1 MEMNKRIKYLFIII
15 PLIVVGASISNKKF
29 SDPNKDRLLIEIV
42 KYVVEKGHYNKIEI
56 NDDIS
61 EKIYH
66 SFIDQLDSQ
75 KRFFLK
81 SDIKIFQNYKFKLD
95 DQIKNYD
102 LTFFNLVFE
111 TSKLRFKEI
120 KEYYEEI
127 ISNPFDFKSKEIL
140 DLDFDKKEYSKNK
153 NEVKQRWRKQLK
165 FSTLDIALLKLGD
178 SLENINDRVYNES
191 LAIVKKNTE
200 DFFEFYNDMERDDW
214 FASYINSFL
223 NQLDPHT
230 FYFKP
235 DDKERFDIN
244 ISGKFNG
251 IGARLTKTE
260 GAIKIVEIIIGGPIW
275 KDKLLD
281 IGDIILKVSQE
292 NSEPIDIVGMPL
304 DNAIKLIMGPAKSYV
319 TLTVK
324 KIDGSIKD
332 VRIMRDLV
340 ELEEVYAKSTL
351 INKENIN
358 YGYISLPKFYVDF
371 TDYKN
376 RNSADDVKN
385 HIIKLKNNG
394 MQGLILD
401 LRNNGGGS
409 LQTVVDMTGL
419 FIEKGPVVQVKSI
432 GNRKQVLY
440 DRNPEIIWDGPL
452 VVLINEMSAS
462 ASEILAAALQDY
474 RRAVIIGSEKSFGK
488 GTVQNII
495 DLNKFISN
503 SDFDMG
509 AIKITTDKFYR
520 INGESVQLEGVK
532 SDVIIPDSYMHIFN
546 GERDEKNPLKWDKID
561 AAFYTKWTGFKNFN
575 FITTN
580 AQNRINSNNYHQL
593 ISERADWIKEQRD
606 NKVIPLNFLSYKDYI
621 ENNSE
626 KNKLF
631 ESISDYSNNLNFK
644 LLSSEKDFIMSNK
657 DLLSNRNRWHKNLK
671 RDIFI
676 SEGINVLEQIFSYKT
691 NSEMILVNTE

>member
-1 MEMNKRIKYLFIII
+1 MNIKHRYLFLII
-15 PLIVVGASISNKKF
+15 PLIFIGFTFSDKKF

-56 NDDIS
+56 NDDVS
-61 EKIYH
+61 EKIF
-66 SFIDQLDSQ
+66 SSLINQFDSQ

-81 SDIKIFQNYKFKLD
+81 SDIKNFEKYKYKLD

-102 LTFFNLVFE
+102 LTFFNLVYE
-111 TSKLRFKEI
+111 TSKLRFEEI
-120 KEYYEEI
+120 KKYYNEI
-127 ISNPFDFKSKEIL
+127 IANPFDFNSKEIL
-140 DLDFDKKEYSKNK
+140 DLDFENKDYSKNK

-178 SLENINDRVYNES
+178 SLDFIDDRVYNES

-200 DFFEFYNDMERDDW
+200 DFFEFYEDMDRDDW
-214 FASYINSFL
+214 FSSYINSFL

-230 FYFKP
+230 FYFQP
-235 DDKERFDIN
+235 DDKERFDVN

-260 GAIKIVEIIIGGPIW
+260 GTIKIVEIIIGGPIW

-281 IGDIILKVSQE
+281 VGDIILKVSQE
-292 NSEPIDIVGMPL
+292 GEEPVDVVGVKL
-304 DNAIKLIMGPAKSYV
+304 DDAIKLIKGPAKSYV

-324 KIDGSIKD
+324 KIDGSIRD
-332 VRIMRDLV
+332 VKIMRDLV

-351 INKENIN
+351 ISKENVN

-371 TDYKN
+371 SDYKN
-376 RNSADDVKN
+376 RNSAEDVKN

-432 GNRKQVLY
+432 GNRKKVLY
-440 DRNPEIIWDGPL
+440 DRNPEIVWDGPL

-474 RRAVIIGSEKSFGK
+474 KRAVIIGSEKSFGK

-503 SDFDMG
+503 SNFDMG
-509 AIKITTDKFYR
+509 ALKITTDKFYR

-532 SDVIIPDSYMHIFN
+532 SDVVIPDSYMYIFN
-546 GERDEKNPLKWDKID
+546 GERDEKNPLQWDKID
-561 AAFYTKWTGFKNFN
+561 AAYYTKWNGFKNMN
-575 FITTN
+575 FITSN
-580 AQNRINSNNYHQL
+580 AQNRINSNNYHKL
-593 ISERADWIKEQRD
+593 ISKRAEWIKEQRD
-606 NKVIPLNFLSYKDYI
+606 NKIIPLNFSSYKDYT
-621 ENNSE
+621 ESNSK

-644 LLSSEKDFIMSNK
+644 LLKTEKEFIMSNK
-657 DLLSNRNRWHKNLK
+657 EFLSNRNRWHKNLK

-676 SEGINVLEQIFSYKT
+676 SEGINILEQIFSNKT
-691 NSEMILVNTE
+691 KSEMILANKE

>member
-1 MEMNKRIKYLFIII
+1 MNKKIKYLFLLI
-15 PLIVVGASISNKKF
+15 PLLIIGFTITNKNF
-29 SDPNKDRLLIEIV
+29 SDPNKDRLLIEII
-42 KYVVEKGHYNKIEI
+42 KYVVEKGHYNKIQI
-56 NDDIS
+56 DDDLS
-61 EKIYH
+61 EKIYL
-66 SFIDQLDSQ
+66 SFIDQLDKQ

-81 SDIKIFQNYKFKLD
+81 SDLKNFEKYKYNLD

-102 LTFFNLVFE
+102 LTFFNLVYE
-111 TSKLRFKEI
+111 TLKLRSNEVQSYYREI
-120 KEYYEEI
+120 LAK
-127 ISNPFDFKSKEIL
+127 PFDFKSKEEL
-140 DLDFDKKEYSKNK
+140 NLDFENKDFSKNK
-153 NEVKQRWRKQLK
+153 IEIKQRWRKQLK
-165 FSTLDIALLKLGD
+165 FSTLDISLLKLGD
-178 SLENINDRVYNES
+178 SISTINDRIYNES

-200 DFFEFYNDMERDDW
+200 DFFEIYNDMDREDW
-214 FASYINSFL
+214 FSYYINSFL
-223 NQLDPHT
+223 KQLDPHT
-230 FYFKP
+230 YYFKP
-235 DDKERFDIN
+235 DDKERFDVN

-260 GAIKIVEIIIGGPIW
+260 GSIKIVEIIIGGPIW
-275 KDKLLD
+275 KDNLLD
-281 IGDIILKVSQE
+281 VGDLILKVAQE
-292 NSEPIDIVGMPL
+292 NSEPVDVVGMKL
-304 DNAIKLIMGPAKSYV
+304 DDAIKLIKGPAKSFV

-332 VRIMRDLV
+332 VSIMRDIV
-340 ELEEVYAKSTL
+340 ELEEIYAKSTL

-371 TDYKN
+371 SDYKN
-376 RNSADDVKN
+376 RNSSEDVKN

-394 MQGLILD
+394 MKGLILD

-432 GNRKQVLY
+432 GNRKKILY

-452 VVLINEMSAS
+452 VILINEMSAS

-474 RRAVIIGSEKSFGK
+474 KRAVIIGSKKSFGK

-532 SDVIIPDSYMHIFN
+532 SDVVIPDSYMHIFN
-546 GERDEKNPLKWDKID
+546 GEKDENNPLKWDKID
-561 AAFYTKWTGFKNFN
+561 AAFYNPWNGFKNFS
-575 FITTN
+575 FIKNN
-580 AQNRINSNNYHQL
+580 AQTRINSNNYL
-593 ISERADWIKEQRD
+593 KLVSKRADWIKEQSN
-606 NKVIPLNFLSYKDYI
+606 NKLIPLNFSVYKDYV
-621 ENNSE
+621 ENNKK

-631 ESISDYSNNLNFK
+631 ESLSEYSNNLNFK
-644 LLSSEKDFIMSNK
+644 LLKSEKDYIMSNK

-671 RDIFI
+671 KDIFI
-676 SEGINVLEQIFSYKT
+676 SEGVNILEQIFLNKAK
-691 NSEMILVNTE
+691 SEMILANKE

>member
-1 MEMNKRIKYLFIII
+1 MNMKHRYLFLII
-15 PLIVVGASISNKKF
+15 PLIFIGFTFSDKKF

-56 NDDIS
+56 NDDVS
-61 EKIYH
+61 EKIF
-66 SFIDQLDSQ
+66 SSLINQFDSQ

-81 SDIKIFQNYKFKLD
+81 SDIKNFEKYKYKLD

-102 LTFFNLVFE
+102 LTFFNLVYE
-111 TSKLRFKEI
+111 TSKLRFEEI
-120 KEYYEEI
+120 KKYYNEI
-127 ISNPFDFKSKEIL
+127 IANPFDFNSKEIL
-140 DLDFDKKEYSKNK
+140 DLDFENKDYSKNK

-178 SLENINDRVYNES
+178 SLDFIDDRVYNES

-200 DFFEFYNDMERDDW
+200 DFFEFYEDMDRDDW
-214 FASYINSFL
+214 FSSYINSFL

-230 FYFKP
+230 FYFQP
-235 DDKERFDIN
+235 DDKERFDVN

-260 GAIKIVEIIIGGPIW
+260 GTIKIVEIIIGGPIW

-281 IGDIILKVSQE
+281 VGDIILKVSQE
-292 NSEPIDIVGMPL
+292 GEEPVDVVGVKL
-304 DNAIKLIMGPAKSYV
+304 DDAIKLIKGPAKSYV

-324 KIDGSIKD
+324 KIDGSIREVK
-332 VRIMRDLV
+332 IMRDLV

-351 INKENIN
+351 ISKENVN

-371 TDYKN
+371 SDYKN
-376 RNSADDVKN
+376 RNSAEDVKN

-432 GNRKQVLY
+432 GNRKKVLY
-440 DRNPEIIWDGPL
+440 DRNPEIVWDGPL

-474 RRAVIIGSEKSFGK
+474 KRAVIIGSEKSFGK

-503 SDFDMG
+503 SNFDMG
-509 AIKITTDKFYR
+509 ALKITTDKFYR

-532 SDVIIPDSYMHIFN
+532 SDVVIPDSYMYIFN
-546 GERDEKNPLKWDKID
+546 GERDEKNPLQWDKID
-561 AAFYTKWTGFKNFN
+561 AAYYTKWNGFKNMN
-575 FITTN
+575 FITSN
-580 AQNRINSNNYHQL
+580 AQNRINSNNYHKL
-593 ISERADWIKEQRD
+593 ISKRAEWIKEQRD
-606 NKVIPLNFLSYKDYI
+606 NKIIPLNFSSYKDYT
-621 ENNSE
+621 ESNSK

-644 LLSSEKDFIMSNK
+644 LLKTEKEFIMSNK
-657 DLLSNRNRWHKNLK
+657 ELLSNRNRWHKNLK

-676 SEGINVLEQIFSYKT
+676 SEGINILEHIFSNKT
-691 NSEMILVNTE
+691 KSEMILANKE

>member
-1 MEMNKRIKYLFIII
+1 MNKKIKYLFLLI
-15 PLIVVGASISNKKF
+15 PLLIIGFTITNKNF
-29 SDPNKDRLLIEIV
+29 SDPNKDRLLIEII
-42 KYVVEKGHYNKIEI
+42 KYVVEKGHYNKIQI
-56 NDDIS
+56 DDDLS
-61 EKIYH
+61 EKIYL
-66 SFIDQLDSQ
+66 SFIDQIDKQ

-81 SDIKIFQNYKFKLD
+81 SDLKNFEKYKYKLD

-102 LTFFNLVFE
+102 LTFFNLVYE
-111 TSKLRFKEI
+111 TLKLRSSEVQSYYREI
-120 KEYYEEI
+120 LAK
-127 ISNPFDFKSKEIL
+127 PFDFKSKEEL
-140 DLDFDKKEYSKNK
+140 NLDFENKDFSKNK
-153 NEVKQRWRKQLK
+153 SEIKQRWRKQLK
-165 FSTLDIALLKLGD
+165 FSTLDISLLKLGD
-178 SLENINDRVYNES
+178 SIPTINDRVYNES
-191 LAIVKKNTE
+191 IAIVKKNTE
-200 DFFEFYNDMERDDW
+200 DFFEIYNDMDREDW
-214 FASYINSFL
+214 FSYYINSFL
-223 NQLDPHT
+223 KQLDPHT
-230 FYFKP
+230 YYFKP
-235 DDKERFDIN
+235 DDKERFDVN

-260 GAIKIVEIIIGGPIW
+260 GSIKIVEIIIGGPIW
-275 KDKLLD
+275 KDNLLD
-281 IGDIILKVSQE
+281 VGDLILKVAQE
-292 NSEPIDIVGMPL
+292 NSEPVDVVGMKL
-304 DNAIKLIMGPAKSYV
+304 DDAIKLIKGPAKSFV

-332 VRIMRDLV
+332 VLIMRDIV
-340 ELEEVYAKSTL
+340 ELEEIYAKSTL

-371 TDYKN
+371 SDYKN
-376 RNSADDVKN
+376 RNSSEDVKN

-394 MQGLILD
+394 MKGLILD

-432 GNRKQVLY
+432 GNRKKILY

-452 VVLINEMSAS
+452 VILINEMSAS

-474 RRAVIIGSEKSFGK
+474 KRAVIIGSKKSFGK

-532 SDVIIPDSYMHIFN
+532 SDVVIPDSYMHIFN
-546 GERDEKNPLKWDKID
+546 GEKDENNPLKWDKID
-561 AAFYTKWTGFKNFN
+561 AAFYNPWNGFKNFS
-575 FITTN
+575 FIKNN
-580 AQNRINSNNYHQL
+580 AQTRINSNNYL
-593 ISERADWIKEQRD
+593 RLVSKRAEWIKEQSD
-606 NKVIPLNFLSYKDYI
+606 NKLIPLNFSIYKNYV
-621 ENNSE
+621 ENNKK

-631 ESISDYSNNLNFK
+631 ESLSEYSNNLNFK
-644 LLSSEKDFIMSNK
+644 LLKSEKDFIMSNK

-671 RDIFI
+671 KDIFV
-676 SEGINVLEQIFSYKT
+676 SEGVNILEQIFLNKAK
-691 NSEMILVNTE
+691 SEMILANKE

>member
-1 MEMNKRIKYLFIII
+1 MNIKHRYLFLII
-15 PLIVVGASISNKKF
+15 PLIFIGFTFSDKKF

-56 NDDIS
+56 NDDVS
-61 EKIYH
+61 EKIF
-66 SFIDQLDSQ
+66 SSLINQFDSQ

-81 SDIKIFQNYKFKLD
+81 SDIKNFEKYKYKLD

-102 LTFFNLVFE
+102 LTFFNLVYE
-111 TSKLRFKEI
+111 TSKLRFEEI
-120 KEYYEEI
+120 KKYYNEI
-127 ISNPFDFKSKEIL
+127 IANPFDFNSKEIL
-140 DLDFDKKEYSKNK
+140 DLDFENKDYSKNK

-178 SLENINDRVYNES
+178 SLDFIDDRVYNES

-200 DFFEFYNDMERDDW
+200 DFFEFYEDMDRDDW
-214 FASYINSFL
+214 FSSYINSFL

-230 FYFKP
+230 FYFQP
-235 DDKERFDIN
+235 DDKERFDVN

-260 GAIKIVEIIIGGPIW
+260 GTIKIVEIIIGGPIW

-281 IGDIILKVSQE
+281 VGDIILKVSQE
-292 NSEPIDIVGMPL
+292 GEEPVDVVGVKL
-304 DNAIKLIMGPAKSYV
+304 DDAIKLIKGPAKSYV

-324 KIDGSIKD
+324 KIDGSIRD
-332 VRIMRDLV
+332 VKIMRDLV

-351 INKENIN
+351 ISKENVN

-371 TDYKN
+371 SDYKN
-376 RNSADDVKN
+376 RNSAEDVKN

-432 GNRKQVLY
+432 GNRKKVLY
-440 DRNPEIIWDGPL
+440 DRNPEIVWDGPL

-462 ASEILAAALQDY
+462 ASEILAAALQASK
-474 RRAVIIGSEKSFGK
+474 RAVIIGSEKSFGK

-503 SDFDMG
+503 SNFDMG
-509 AIKITTDKFYR
+509 ALKITTDKFYR

-532 SDVIIPDSYMHIFN
+532 SDVVIPDSYMYIFN
-546 GERDEKNPLKWDKID
+546 GERDEKNPLQWDKIG
-561 AAFYTKWTGFKNFN
+561 AAYYTKWNGFKNMN
-575 FITTN
+575 FITSN
-580 AQNRINSNNYHQL
+580 AQNRINSNNYHKL
-593 ISERADWIKEQRD
+593 ISKRAEWIKEQRD
-606 NKVIPLNFLSYKDYI
+606 NKIIPLNFSSYKDYT
-621 ENNSE
+621 ESNSK

-644 LLSSEKDFIMSNK
+644 LLKTEKEFIMSNK
-657 DLLSNRNRWHKNLK
+657 ELLSNRNRWHKNLK

-676 SEGINVLEQIFSYKT
+676 SEGINILEHIFSNKT
-691 NSEMILVNTE
+691 KSEMILANKE

>member
-1 MEMNKRIKYLFIII
+1 MNMKHRYLFLII
-15 PLIVVGASISNKKF
+15 PLIFIGFTFSDKKF

-56 NDDIS
+56 NDDVS
-61 EKIYH
+61 EKIF
-66 SFIDQLDSQ
+66 SSLINQFDSQ

-81 SDIKIFQNYKFKLD
+81 SDIKNFEKYKYKLD

-102 LTFFNLVFE
+102 LTFFNLVYE
-111 TSKLRFKEI
+111 TSKLRFEEI
-120 KEYYEEI
+120 KKYYNEI
-127 ISNPFDFKSKEIL
+127 IANPFDFNYKETL
-140 DLDFDKKEYSKNK
+140 DLDFENKDYSKNK

-178 SLENINDRVYNES
+178 SLDFIDDRVYNES

-200 DFFEFYNDMERDDW
+200 DFFEFYEDMDRDDW
-214 FASYINSFL
+214 FSSYINSFL

-230 FYFKP
+230 FYFQP
-235 DDKERFDIN
+235 DDKERFDVN

-260 GAIKIVEIIIGGPIW
+260 GTIKIVEIIIGGPIW

-281 IGDIILKVSQE
+281 VGDIILKVSQE
-292 NSEPIDIVGMPL
+292 GEEPVDVVGVKL
-304 DNAIKLIMGPAKSYV
+304 DDAIKLIKGPAKSYV

-324 KIDGSIKD
+324 KIDGSIRD
-332 VRIMRDLV
+332 VKIMRDLV

-351 INKENIN
+351 ISKENVN

-371 TDYKN
+371 SDYKN
-376 RNSADDVKN
+376 RNSAEDVKN

-432 GNRKQVLY
+432 GNRKKVLY
-440 DRNPEIIWDGPL
+440 DRNPEIVWDGPL

-474 RRAVIIGSEKSFGK
+474 KRAVIIGSEKSFGK

-495 DLNKFISN
+495 DQNKFISN
-503 SDFDMG
+503 SNFDMG
-509 AIKITTDKFYR
+509 ALKITTDKFYR

-532 SDVIIPDSYMHIFN
+532 SDVVIPDSYMYIFN
-546 GERDEKNPLKWDKID
+546 GERDEKNPLQWDKID
-561 AAFYTKWTGFKNFN
+561 AAYYTKWNGFKNMN
-575 FITTN
+575 FITSN
-580 AQNRINSNNYHQL
+580 AQNRINSNNYHKL
-593 ISERADWIKEQRD
+593 ISKRAEWIKEQRD
-606 NKVIPLNFLSYKDYI
+606 NKIIPLNFSSYKDYT
-621 ENNSE
+621 ESNSK

-644 LLSSEKDFIMSNK
+644 LLKTEKEFIMSNK
-657 DLLSNRNRWHKNLK
+657 ELLSNRNRWHKNLK

-676 SEGINVLEQIFSYKT
+676 SEGINILEHIFSNKT
-691 NSEMILVNTE
+691 KSEMILANKE

>member
-1 MEMNKRIKYLFIII
+1 MNMKHRYLFLVI
-15 PLIVVGASISNKKF
+15 PLFFIGFTFSDKKF
-29 SDPNKDRLLIEIV
+29 SDPNKDKLLIEIV

-56 NDDIS
+56 NDGVS
-61 EKIYH
+61 EKIFS
-66 SFIDQLDSQ
+66 SFINQFDSQ

-81 SDIKIFQNYKFKLD
+81 SDIKNFEKYKFMLD

-102 LTFFNLVFE
+102 LTFFNLVYE
-111 TSKLRFKEI
+111 TSKLRFEEIKKYYKEI
-120 KEYYEEI
+120 I
-127 ISNPFDFKSKEIL
+127 ANPFDFNSKETL
-140 DLDFDKKEYSKNK
+140 DLDFENKDYSKNK

-178 SLENINDRVYNES
+178 SLDFIDDRVYNES

-200 DFFEFYNDMERDDW
+200 DFFEFYKDMDRDDW
-214 FASYINSFL
+214 FSSYINSFL

-230 FYFKP
+230 FYFQP
-235 DDKERFDIN
+235 DDKDRFDIN

-260 GAIKIVEIIIGGPIW
+260 GTIKIVEIIIGGPIW

-281 IGDIILKVSQE
+281 VGDIILKVSQE
-292 NSEPIDIVGMPL
+292 GEEPVDVVGVKL
-304 DNAIKLIMGPAKSYV
+304 DDAIKLIKGPAKSFV
-319 TLTVK
+319 TLTIK
-324 KIDGSIKD
+324 KMDGSIQD
-332 VRIMRDLV
+332 VKIMRDVV

-351 INKENIN
+351 INKENVN

-371 TDYKN
+371 SDYKN
-376 RNSADDVKN
+376 RNSAEDVKN

-440 DRNPEIIWDGPL
+440 DRNPEIVWDGPL

-474 RRAVIIGSEKSFGK
+474 KRAVIIGSEKSFGK

-503 SDFDMG
+503 SNFDMG

-532 SDVIIPDSYMHIFN
+532 SDVIIPDSYMYIFN
-546 GERDEKNPLKWDKID
+546 GERDEKNPLQWDKID
-561 AAFYTKWTGFKNFN
+561 AAYYTKWNGFQNIN
-575 FITTN
+575 FITSN
-580 AQNRINSNNYHQL
+580 AQSRINSNNYHKL
-593 ISERADWIKEQRD
+593 ISKRAEWIKEQRD
-606 NKVIPLNFLSYKDYI
+606 NKIIPLNFSSYKDYTESTI
-621 ENNSE
+621 K

-644 LLSSEKDFIMSNK
+644 LLKTEKEFIMSNK
-657 DLLSNRNRWHKNLK
+657 ELLSNRNRWHKNLK

-676 SEGINVLEQIFSYKT
+676 SEGVNVLEQIFSNKT
-691 NSEMILVNTE
+691 KSEMILANKE

>member
-1 MEMNKRIKYLFIII
+1 MNIKHRYLFLII
-15 PLIVVGASISNKKF
+15 PLIFIGFTFSDKKF

-56 NDDIS
+56 NDDVS
-61 EKIYH
+61 EKIF
-66 SFIDQLDSQ
+66 SSLINQFDSQ

-81 SDIKIFQNYKFKLD
+81 SDIKNFEKYKYKLD

-102 LTFFNLVFE
+102 LTFFNLVYE
-111 TSKLRFKEI
+111 TSKLRFEEI
-120 KEYYEEI
+120 KKYYNEI
-127 ISNPFDFKSKEIL
+127 IANPFDFNSKEIL
-140 DLDFDKKEYSKNK
+140 DLDFENKDYSKNK

-178 SLENINDRVYNES
+178 SLDFIDDRVYNES

-200 DFFEFYNDMERDDW
+200 DFFEFYEDMDRDDW
-214 FASYINSFL
+214 FSSYINSFL

-230 FYFKP
+230 FYFQP
-235 DDKERFDIN
+235 DDKERFDVN

-260 GAIKIVEIIIGGPIW
+260 GTIKIVEIIIGGPIW

-281 IGDIILKVSQE
+281 VGDIILKVSQE
-292 NSEPIDIVGMPL
+292 GEEPVDVVGVKL
-304 DNAIKLIMGPAKSYV
+304 DDAIKLIKGPAKSYV

-324 KIDGSIKD
+324 KIDGSIRD
-332 VRIMRDLV
+332 VKIMRDLV

-351 INKENIN
+351 ISKENVN

-371 TDYKN
+371 SDYKN
-376 RNSADDVKN
+376 RNSAEDVKN

-432 GNRKQVLY
+432 GNRKKVLY
-440 DRNPEIIWDGPL
+440 DRNPEIVWDGPL

-474 RRAVIIGSEKSFGK
+474 KRAVIIGSEKSFGK

-503 SDFDMG
+503 SNFDMG
-509 AIKITTDKFYR
+509 ALKITTDKFYR

-532 SDVIIPDSYMHIFN
+532 SDVVIPDSYMYIFN
-546 GERDEKNPLKWDKID
+546 GERDEKNPLQWDKID
-561 AAFYTKWTGFKNFN
+561 AAYYTKWNGFKNMN
-575 FITTN
+575 FITSN
-580 AQNRINSNNYHQL
+580 AQNRINSNNYHKL
-593 ISERADWIKEQRD
+593 ISKRAEWIKEQRD
-606 NKVIPLNFLSYKDYI
+606 NKIIPLNFSSYKDYT
-621 ENNSE
+621 ESNSK

-644 LLSSEKDFIMSNK
+644 LLKTEKEFIMSNK
-657 DLLSNRNRWHKNLK
+657 ELLSNRNRWHKNLK

-676 SEGINVLEQIFSYKT
+676 SEGINILEHIFSNKT
-691 NSEMILVNTE
+691 KSEMILANKE

>member
-1 MEMNKRIKYLFIII
+1 MNMKHRYLFLII
-15 PLIVVGASISNKKF
+15 PLIFIGFTFSDKKF

-56 NDDIS
+56 NDDVS
-61 EKIYH
+61 EKIFS
-66 SFIDQLDSQ
+66 SFINQFDSQ

-81 SDIKIFQNYKFKLD
+81 SDIKNFEKYKFKLD

-102 LTFFNLVFE
+102 LTFFNLVYE
-111 TSKLRFKEI
+111 TSKLRFEEI
-120 KEYYEEI
+120 KKYYNEI
-127 ISNPFDFKSKEIL
+127 VANPFDFNSKETL
-140 DLDFDKKEYSKNK
+140 DLDFESKDYSKNK

-178 SLENINDRVYNES
+178 SLDFIDDRVYNES

-200 DFFEFYNDMERDDW
+200 DFFEFYADMDRDDW
-214 FASYINSFL
+214 FSTYINSFL

-230 FYFKP
+230 FYFQP
-235 DDKERFDIN
+235 DDKERFDVN

-260 GAIKIVEIIIGGPIW
+260 GTIKIVEIIIGGPIW

-281 IGDIILKVSQE
+281 VGDIILKVSQE
-292 NSEPIDIVGMPL
+292 DEEPVDVVGVKL
-304 DNAIKLIMGPAKSYV
+304 EDAIKLIKGPAKSFV
-319 TLTVK
+319 TLSVK
-324 KIDGSIKD
+324 KMDGSIKD
-332 VRIMRDLV
+332 VKIMRDVV
-340 ELEEVYAKSTL
+340 ELEEVFAKSTL
-351 INKENIN
+351 ISKEDVD

-371 TDYKN
+371 SDYKN
-376 RNSADDVKN
+376 RNSAEDVKN

-419 FIEKGPVVQVKSI
+419 FIEKGPVVQVKSV
-432 GNRKQVLY
+432 GNRKKVLY
-440 DRNPEIIWDGPL
+440 DRNPEIVWDGPL

-474 RRAVIIGSEKSFGK
+474 KRAVIIGSEKSFGK

-503 SDFDMG
+503 SNFDMG

-532 SDVIIPDSYMHIFN
+532 SDVVIPDSYMHIFN

-561 AAFYTKWTGFKNFN
+561 AAYYTKWNGFKNIN
-575 FITTN
+575 FITSN
-580 AQNRINSNNYHQL
+580 AQSRINSNDYHKL
-593 ISERADWIKEQRD
+593 ISKRAEWIKEQRD
-606 NKVIPLNFLSYKDYI
+606 NKIIPLNFSSYKDYTD
-621 ENNSE
+621 NNSK

-644 LLSSEKDFIMSNK
+644 LLKTEKEFIMSNK
-657 DLLSNRNRWHKNLK
+657 ELLSNRNRWHKNLK

-676 SEGINVLEQIFSYKT
+676 SEGINVLEQIFSNKT
-691 NSEMILVNTE
+691 KSEMILANKE

>member
-1 MEMNKRIKYLFIII
+1 MKHRYLFLII
-15 PLIVVGASISNKKF
+15 PLIFIGFTFSDKKF

-56 NDDIS
+56 NDDVS
-61 EKIYH
+61 EKIFS
-66 SFIDQLDSQ
+66 SFINQFDSQ

-81 SDIKIFQNYKFKLD
+81 SDIKNFEKYKFKLD

-102 LTFFNLVFE
+102 LTFFNLVYE
-111 TSKLRFKEI
+111 TSKLRFEEI
-120 KEYYEEI
+120 KKYYNEI
-127 ISNPFDFKSKEIL
+127 IANPFDFNSKETL
-140 DLDFDKKEYSKNK
+140 DLDFEGKDYSKNK

-178 SLENINDRVYNES
+178 SLDFIDDRVYNES
-191 LAIVKKNTE
+191 LTIVKKNTE
-200 DFFEFYNDMERDDW
+200 NFFEFYADMDRDDW
-214 FASYINSFL
+214 FSTYINSFL

-230 FYFKP
+230 FYFQP
-235 DDKERFDIN
+235 DDKERFDVN

-260 GAIKIVEIIIGGPIW
+260 GTIKIVEIIIGGPIW

-281 IGDIILKVSQE
+281 VGDIILKVSQE
-292 NSEPIDIVGMPL
+292 DEEPVDVVGVKL
-304 DNAIKLIMGPAKSYV
+304 EDAIKLIKGPAKSFV
-319 TLTVK
+319 TLSVK
-324 KIDGSIKD
+324 KMDGSIRD
-332 VRIMRDLV
+332 VKIMRDVV

-351 INKENIN
+351 ISKEDVD

-371 TDYKN
+371 SDYKN
-376 RNSADDVKN
+376 RNSAEDVKN

-432 GNRKQVLY
+432 GNRKKVLY
-440 DRNPEIIWDGPL
+440 DRNPEIVWDGPL

-474 RRAVIIGSEKSFGK
+474 KRAVIIGSEKSFGK

-503 SDFDMG
+503 SNFDMG

-532 SDVIIPDSYMHIFN
+532 SDVVIPDSYMHIFN
-546 GERDEKNPLKWDKID
+546 GERDEKNPLQWDKID
-561 AAFYTKWTGFKNFN
+561 AAYYTKWNGFKNIN
-575 FITTN
+575 FITSN
-580 AQNRINSNNYHQL
+580 AQSRINSNEYHKL
-593 ISERADWIKEQRD
+593 ISKRAEWIKEQRD
-606 NKVIPLNFLSYKDYI
+606 NKIIPLNFSSYKDYTDS
-621 ENNSE
+621 NSK

-644 LLSSEKDFIMSNK
+644 LLKTEKEFIMSNK
-657 DLLSNRNRWHKNLK
+657 ELLSNRNRWHKNLK

-676 SEGINVLEQIFSYKT
+676 SEGINVLEQIFSNTTK
-691 NSEMILVNTE
+691 SEMILANKE

>member
-1 MEMNKRIKYLFIII
+1 MNMKHRYLFLVI
-15 PLIVVGASISNKKF
+15 PLFFIGFTFSDKKF
-29 SDPNKDRLLIEIV
+29 SDPNKDKLLIEIV

-56 NDDIS
+56 NDGVS
-61 EKIYH
+61 EKIFS
-66 SFIDQLDSQ
+66 SFINQFDSQ

-81 SDIKIFQNYKFKLD
+81 SDIKNFEKYKFMLD

-102 LTFFNLVFE
+102 LTFFNLVYE
-111 TSKLRFKEI
+111 TSKLRFEEIKKYYKEI
-120 KEYYEEI
+120 I
-127 ISNPFDFKSKEIL
+127 ANPFDFNSKETL
-140 DLDFDKKEYSKNK
+140 DLDFENKDYSKNK

-178 SLENINDRVYNES
+178 SLDFIDDRVYNES

-200 DFFEFYNDMERDDW
+200 DFFEFYKDMDRDDW
-214 FASYINSFL
+214 FSSYINSFL

-230 FYFKP
+230 FYFQP
-235 DDKERFDIN
+235 DDKERFDVN

-260 GAIKIVEIIIGGPIW
+260 GTIKIVEIIIGGPIW

-281 IGDIILKVSQE
+281 VGDIILKVSQE
-292 NSEPIDIVGMPL
+292 GEEPVDVVGVKL
-304 DNAIKLIMGPAKSYV
+304 DDAIKLIKGPAKSFV
-319 TLTVK
+319 TLTIK
-324 KIDGSIKD
+324 KMDGSIQD
-332 VRIMRDLV
+332 VKIMRDVV

-351 INKENIN
+351 IDKENVN

-371 TDYKN
+371 SDYKN
-376 RNSADDVKN
+376 RNSAEDVKN

-440 DRNPEIIWDGPL
+440 DRNPEIVWDGPL

-474 RRAVIIGSEKSFGK
+474 KRAVIIGSEKSFGK

-503 SDFDMG
+503 SNFDMG

-532 SDVIIPDSYMHIFN
+532 SDVIIPDSYMYIFN
-546 GERDEKNPLKWDKID
+546 GERDEKNPLQWDKID
-561 AAFYTKWTGFKNFN
+561 AAYYTKWNGFQNIN
-575 FITTN
+575 FITSN
-580 AQNRINSNNYHQL
+580 AQSRINSNNYHKL
-593 ISERADWIKEQRD
+593 ISKRAEWIKEQRD
-606 NKVIPLNFLSYKDYI
+606 NKIIPLNFSSYKDYTESTI
-621 ENNSE
+621 K

-644 LLSSEKDFIMSNK
+644 LLKTEKEFIMSNK
-657 DLLSNRNRWHKNLK
+657 ELLSNRNRWHKNLK

-676 SEGINVLEQIFSYKT
+676 SEGVNVLEQIFSNKT
-691 NSEMILVNTE
+691 KSEMILANKE

>member
-1 MEMNKRIKYLFIII
+1 MNMKHRYLFLVI
-15 PLIVVGASISNKKF
+15 PLFFIGFTFSDKKF
-29 SDPNKDRLLIEIV
+29 SDPNKDKLLIEIV

-56 NDDIS
+56 NDGVS
-61 EKIYH
+61 EKIFS
-66 SFIDQLDSQ
+66 SFINQFDSQ

-81 SDIKIFQNYKFKLD
+81 SDIKNFEKYKFMLD

-102 LTFFNLVFE
+102 LTFFNLVYE
-111 TSKLRFKEI
+111 TSKLRFEEIKKYYKEI
-120 KEYYEEI
+120 I
-127 ISNPFDFKSKEIL
+127 ANPFDFNSKETL
-140 DLDFDKKEYSKNK
+140 DLDFENKDYSKNK

-178 SLENINDRVYNES
+178 SLDFIDDRVYNES

-200 DFFEFYNDMERDDW
+200 DFFEFYKDMDRDDW
-214 FASYINSFL
+214 FSSYINSFL

-230 FYFKP
+230 FYFQP
-235 DDKERFDIN
+235 DDKDRFDIN

-260 GAIKIVEIIIGGPIW
+260 GTIKIVEIIIGGPIW

-281 IGDIILKVSQE
+281 VGDIILKVSQE
-292 NSEPIDIVGMPL
+292 GEEPVDVVGVKL
-304 DNAIKLIMGPAKSYV
+304 DDAIKLIKGPAKSFV
-319 TLTVK
+319 TLTIK
-324 KIDGSIKD
+324 KMDGSIQD
-332 VRIMRDLV
+332 VKIMRDVV

-351 INKENIN
+351 IDKENVN

-371 TDYKN
+371 SDYKN
-376 RNSADDVKN
+376 RNSAEDVKN

-440 DRNPEIIWDGPL
+440 DRNPEIVWDGPL

-474 RRAVIIGSEKSFGK
+474 KRAVIIGSEKSFGK

-503 SDFDMG
+503 SNFDMG

-532 SDVIIPDSYMHIFN
+532 SDVIIPDSYMYIFN
-546 GERDEKNPLKWDKID
+546 GERDEKNPLQWDKID
-561 AAFYTKWTGFKNFN
+561 AAYYTKWNGFQNIN
-575 FITTN
+575 FITSN
-580 AQNRINSNNYHQL
+580 AQSRINSNNYHKL
-593 ISERADWIKEQRD
+593 ISKRAEWIKEQRD
-606 NKVIPLNFLSYKDYI
+606 NKIIPLNFSSYKDYT
-621 ENNSE
+621 ESTSK

-644 LLSSEKDFIMSNK
+644 LLKTEKEFIMSNK
-657 DLLSNRNRWHKNLK
+657 ELLSNRNRWHKNLK

-676 SEGINVLEQIFSYKT
+676 SEGVNVLEQIFSNKT
-691 NSEMILVNTE
+691 KSEMILANKE

>member
-1 MEMNKRIKYLFIII
+1 MNIKHRYLFLII
-15 PLIVVGASISNKKF
+15 PLIFIGFTFSDKKF

-56 NDDIS
+56 NDDVS
-61 EKIYH
+61 EKIF
-66 SFIDQLDSQ
+66 SSLINQFDNQ

-81 SDIKIFQNYKFKLD
+81 SDIKNFEKYKYKLD
-95 DQIKNYD
+95 HQIKNYD
-102 LTFFNLVFE
+102 LTFFNLVYE
-111 TSKLRFKEI
+111 TSKLRFEEI
-120 KEYYEEI
+120 KKYYNEI
-127 ISNPFDFKSKEIL
+127 IANPFDFNSKEIL
-140 DLDFDKKEYSKNK
+140 DLDFENKDYSKNK

-178 SLENINDRVYNES
+178 SLDFIDDRVYNES

-200 DFFEFYNDMERDDW
+200 DFFEFYEDMDRDDW
-214 FASYINSFL
+214 FSSYINSFL

-230 FYFKP
+230 FYFQP
-235 DDKERFDIN
+235 DDKERFDVN

-260 GAIKIVEIIIGGPIW
+260 GTIKIVEIIIGGPIW

-281 IGDIILKVSQE
+281 VGDIILKVSQE
-292 NSEPIDIVGMPL
+292 GEEPVDVVGVKL
-304 DNAIKLIMGPAKSYV
+304 DDAIKLIKGPAKSYV

-324 KIDGSIKD
+324 KIDGSIRD
-332 VRIMRDLV
+332 VKIMRDLV

-351 INKENIN
+351 ISKENVN

-371 TDYKN
+371 SDYKN
-376 RNSADDVKN
+376 RNSAEDVKN

-432 GNRKQVLY
+432 GNRKKVLY
-440 DRNPEIIWDGPL
+440 DRNPEIVWDGPL

-474 RRAVIIGSEKSFGK
+474 KRAVIIGSEKSFGK

-503 SDFDMG
+503 SNFDMG
-509 AIKITTDKFYR
+509 ALKITTDKFYR

-532 SDVIIPDSYMHIFN
+532 SDVVIPDSYMYIFN
-546 GERDEKNPLKWDKID
+546 GERDEKNPLQWDKID
-561 AAFYTKWTGFKNFN
+561 ATYYTKWNGFKNIN
-575 FITTN
+575 FITSN
-580 AQNRINSNNYHQL
+580 AQNRINSNNYHKL
-593 ISERADWIKEQRD
+593 ISKRAEWIKEQRD
-606 NKVIPLNFLSYKDYI
+606 NKIIPLNFSSYKDYT
-621 ENNSE
+621 ESNSK

-644 LLSSEKDFIMSNK
+644 LLKTEKEFIMSNK
-657 DLLSNRNRWHKNLK
+657 ELLSNRNRWHKNLK

-676 SEGINVLEQIFSYKT
+676 SEGINILEQIFSNKT
-691 NSEMILVNTE
+691 KSEMILANKE

>member
-1 MEMNKRIKYLFIII
+1 MNIKHRYLFLII
-15 PLIVVGASISNKKF
+15 PLIFIGFTFSDKKF

-56 NDDIS
+56 NDDVS
-61 EKIYH
+61 EKIF
-66 SFIDQLDSQ
+66 SSLINQFDSQ

-81 SDIKIFQNYKFKLD
+81 SDIKNFEKYKYKLD

-102 LTFFNLVFE
+102 LTFFNLVYE
-111 TSKLRFKEI
+111 TSKLRFEEI
-120 KEYYEEI
+120 KKYYNEI
-127 ISNPFDFKSKEIL
+127 IANPFDFNSKEIL
-140 DLDFDKKEYSKNK
+140 DLDFENKDYSKNK

-178 SLENINDRVYNES
+178 SLDFIDDRVYNES

-200 DFFEFYNDMERDDW
+200 DFFEFYEDMDRDDW
-214 FASYINSFL
+214 FSSYINSFL

-230 FYFKP
+230 FYFQP
-235 DDKERFDIN
+235 DDKERFDVN

-260 GAIKIVEIIIGGPIW
+260 GTIKIVEIIIGGPIW

-281 IGDIILKVSQE
+281 VGDIILKVSQE
-292 NSEPIDIVGMPL
+292 GEEPVDVVGVKL
-304 DNAIKLIMGPAKSYV
+304 DDAIKLIKGPAKSYV

-324 KIDGSIKD
+324 KIDGSIRD
-332 VRIMRDLV
+332 VKIMRDLV

-351 INKENIN
+351 ISKENVN

-371 TDYKN
+371 SDYKN
-376 RNSADDVKN
+376 RNSAEDVKN

-432 GNRKQVLY
+432 GNRKKVLY
-440 DRNPEIIWDGPL
+440 DRNPEIVWDGPL

-474 RRAVIIGSEKSFGK
+474 KRAVIIGSEKSFGK

-503 SDFDMG
+503 SNFDMG
-509 AIKITTDKFYR
+509 ALKITTDKFYR

-532 SDVIIPDSYMHIFN
+532 SDVVIPDSYMYIFN
-546 GERDEKNPLKWDKID
+546 GERDEKNPLQWDKID
-561 AAFYTKWTGFKNFN
+561 AAYYTKWNGFKNMN
-575 FITTN
+575 FITSN
-580 AQNRINSNNYHQL
+580 AQNRINSNNYHKL
-593 ISERADWIKEQRD
+593 ISKRAEWIKEQRD
-606 NKVIPLNFLSYKDYI
+606 NKIIPLNFSSYKDYT
-621 ENNSE
+621 ESNSK

-644 LLSSEKDFIMSNK
+644 LLKTEKEFIMSNK
-657 DLLSNRNRWHKNLK
+657 ELLSNRNRWHKNLK

-676 SEGINVLEQIFSYKT
+676 SEGINILEQIFSNKT
-691 NSEMILVNTE
+691 KSEMILANKE

>member
-1 MEMNKRIKYLFIII
+1 MRDAVTTL
-15 PLIVVGASISNKKF
+15 
-29 SDPNKDRLLIEIV
+29 
-42 KYVVEKGHYNKIEI
+42 
-56 NDDIS
+56 
-61 EKIYH
+61 
-66 SFIDQLDSQ
+66 
-75 KRFFLK
+75 
-81 SDIKIFQNYKFKLD
+81 
-95 DQIKNYD
+95 IKNYD
-102 LTFFNLVFE
+102 LTFFNLVYE
-111 TSKLRFKEI
+111 TSKLRFEEI
-120 KEYYEEI
+120 KKYYNEI
-127 ISNPFDFKSKEIL
+127 IANPFDFNSKETL
-140 DLDFDKKEYSKNK
+140 DLDFENKDYSKNK

-178 SLENINDRVYNES
+178 SLDFIDDRVYNES

-200 DFFEFYNDMERDDW
+200 DFFEFYEDMDRDDW
-214 FASYINSFL
+214 FSSYINSFL

-230 FYFKP
+230 FYFQP
-235 DDKERFDIN
+235 DDKERFDVN

-260 GAIKIVEIIIGGPIW
+260 GTIKIVEIIIGGPIW

-281 IGDIILKVSQE
+281 VGDIILKVSQE
-292 NSEPIDIVGMPL
+292 GEEPVDVVGVKL
-304 DNAIKLIMGPAKSYV
+304 DDAIKLIKGPAKSYV

-324 KIDGSIKD
+324 KIDGSIRD
-332 VRIMRDLV
+332 VKIMRDLV

-351 INKENIN
+351 ISKENVN

-371 TDYKN
+371 SDYKN
-376 RNSADDVKN
+376 RNSAEDVKN

-432 GNRKQVLY
+432 GNRKKVLY
-440 DRNPEIIWDGPL
+440 DRNPEIVWDGPL

-474 RRAVIIGSEKSFGK
+474 KRAVIIGSEKSFGK

-503 SDFDMG
+503 SNFDMG
-509 AIKITTDKFYR
+509 ALKITTDKFYR

-532 SDVIIPDSYMHIFN
+532 SDVVIPDSYMYIFN
-546 GERDEKNPLKWDKID
+546 GERDEKNPLQWDKID
-561 AAFYTKWTGFKNFN
+561 AAYYTKWNGFKNMN
-575 FITTN
+575 FITSN
-580 AQNRINSNNYHQL
+580 AQNRINSNNYHKL
-593 ISERADWIKEQRD
+593 ISKRAEWIKEQRD
-606 NKVIPLNFLSYKDYI
+606 NKIIPLNFSSYKDYT
-621 ENNSE
+621 ESNSK

-644 LLSSEKDFIMSNK
+644 LLKTEKEFIMSNK
-657 DLLSNRNRWHKNLK
+657 ELLSNRNRWHKNLK

-676 SEGINVLEQIFSYKT
+676 SEGINILEHIFSNKT
-691 NSEMILVNTE
+691 KSEMILANKE

>member
-1 MEMNKRIKYLFIII
+1 MNKKIKYLFLLI
-15 PLIVVGASISNKKF
+15 PLLIIGFTITNKNF
-29 SDPNKDRLLIEIV
+29 SDPNKDRLLIEII
-42 KYVVEKGHYNKIEI
+42 KYVVEKGHYNKIQI
-56 NDDIS
+56 DDDLS
-61 EKIYH
+61 EKIYL
-66 SFIDQLDSQ
+66 SFIDQLDKQ

-81 SDIKIFQNYKFKLD
+81 SDLKNFEKYKYKLD

-102 LTFFNLVFE
+102 LTFFNLVYE
-111 TSKLRFKEI
+111 TLNLRSNEVQSYYREI
-120 KEYYEEI
+120 LAK
-127 ISNPFDFKSKEIL
+127 PFDFKSKEEL
-140 DLDFDKKEYSKNK
+140 NLDFENKDFSKNK
-153 NEVKQRWRKQLK
+153 SEIKQRWRKQLK
-165 FSTLDIALLKLGD
+165 FSTLDISLLKLGD
-178 SLENINDRVYNES
+178 SIPTINDRVYNES

-200 DFFEFYNDMERDDW
+200 DFFEIYNDMDREDW
-214 FASYINSFL
+214 FSYYINSFL
-223 NQLDPHT
+223 KQLDPHT
-230 FYFKP
+230 YYFKP
-235 DDKERFDIN
+235 DDKERFDVN

-260 GAIKIVEIIIGGPIW
+260 GSIKIVEIIIGGPIW
-275 KDKLLD
+275 KDNLLD
-281 IGDIILKVSQE
+281 VGDLILKVAQE
-292 NSEPIDIVGMPL
+292 NSEPVDVVGMKL
-304 DNAIKLIMGPAKSYV
+304 DDAIKLIKGPAKSFV

-332 VRIMRDLV
+332 VLIMRDIV
-340 ELEEVYAKSTL
+340 ELEEIYAKSTL

-371 TDYKN
+371 SDYKN
-376 RNSADDVKN
+376 RNSSEDVKN

-394 MQGLILD
+394 MKGLILD

-432 GNRKQVLY
+432 GNRKKILY

-452 VVLINEMSAS
+452 VILINEMSAS

-474 RRAVIIGSEKSFGK
+474 KRAVIIGSKKSFGK

-532 SDVIIPDSYMHIFN
+532 SDVVIPDSYMHIFN
-546 GERDEKNPLKWDKID
+546 GEKDENNPLKWDKID
-561 AAFYTKWTGFKNFN
+561 AAFYNPWNGFKNFS
-575 FITTN
+575 FIKNN
-580 AQNRINSNNYHQL
+580 AQTRINSNNYL
-593 ISERADWIKEQRD
+593 KLVSKRADWIKEQSD
-606 NKVIPLNFLSYKDYI
+606 NKLIPLNFSIYKNYV
-621 ENNSE
+621 ENNKK

-631 ESISDYSNNLNFK
+631 ESLSEYSNNLNFK
-644 LLSSEKDFIMSNK
+644 LLKSEKDFIMSNK

-671 RDIFI
+671 KDIFV
-676 SEGINVLEQIFSYKT
+676 SEGVNILEQIFLNKT
-691 NSEMILVNTE
+691 KSEMILVNKE

>member
-1 MEMNKRIKYLFIII
+1 MNMKHRYLFLII
-15 PLIVVGASISNKKF
+15 PLIFIGFTFSDKKF

-56 NDDIS
+56 NDDVS
-61 EKIYH
+61 EKIFS
-66 SFIDQLDSQ
+66 SFINQFDSQ

-81 SDIKIFQNYKFKLD
+81 SDIKNFEKYKFKLD

-102 LTFFNLVFE
+102 LTFFNLVYE
-111 TSKLRFKEI
+111 TSKLRFEEI
-120 KEYYEEI
+120 KKYYNEI
-127 ISNPFDFKSKEIL
+127 ITNPFDFNSKETL
-140 DLDFDKKEYSKNK
+140 DLDFESKDYSKNK

-178 SLENINDRVYNES
+178 SLDFIDDRVYNES

-200 DFFEFYNDMERDDW
+200 DFFEFYADMDRDDW
-214 FASYINSFL
+214 FSTYINSFL

-230 FYFKP
+230 FYFQP
-235 DDKERFDIN
+235 DDKERFDVN

-260 GAIKIVEIIIGGPIW
+260 GTIKIVEIIIGGPIW

-281 IGDIILKVSQE
+281 VGDIILKVSQE
-292 NSEPIDIVGMPL
+292 DEEPVDVVGVKL
-304 DNAIKLIMGPAKSYV
+304 EDAIKLIKGPAKSFV
-319 TLTVK
+319 TLSVK
-324 KIDGSIKD
+324 KMDGSIKD
-332 VRIMRDLV
+332 VKIMRDVV

-351 INKENIN
+351 ISKEDVD

-371 TDYKN
+371 SDYKN
-376 RNSADDVKN
+376 RNSAEDVKN

-419 FIEKGPVVQVKSI
+419 FIEKGPVVQVKSV
-432 GNRKQVLY
+432 GNRKKVLY
-440 DRNPEIIWDGPL
+440 DRNPEIVWDGPL

-474 RRAVIIGSEKSFGK
+474 KRAVIIGSEKSFGK

-503 SDFDMG
+503 SNFDMG

-532 SDVIIPDSYMHIFN
+532 SDVVIPDSYMHIFN

-561 AAFYTKWTGFKNFN
+561 AAFYTKWNGFKNIN
-575 FITTN
+575 FITSN
-580 AQNRINSNNYHQL
+580 AQSRINSNDYHKL
-593 ISERADWIKEQRD
+593 ISKRAEWIKEQRD
-606 NKVIPLNFLSYKDYI
+606 NKIIPLNFSSYKDYTD
-621 ENNSE
+621 NNSK

-644 LLSSEKDFIMSNK
+644 LLKTEKEFIMSNK
-657 DLLSNRNRWHKNLK
+657 ELLSNRNRWHKNLK

-676 SEGINVLEQIFSYKT
+676 SEGINVLEQIFSNKT
-691 NSEMILVNTE
+691 KSEMILANKE

>member
-1 MEMNKRIKYLFIII
+1 MNMKHRYLFLII
-15 PLIVVGASISNKKF
+15 PLIFIGFTFSDKKF

-56 NDDIS
+56 NDDVS
-61 EKIYH
+61 EKIF
-66 SFIDQLDSQ
+66 SSLINQFDSQ

-81 SDIKIFQNYKFKLD
+81 SDIKNFEKYKFKLD

-102 LTFFNLVFE
+102 LTFFNLVYE
-111 TSKLRFKEI
+111 TSKLRFEEI
-120 KEYYEEI
+120 KKYYNEI
-127 ISNPFDFKSKEIL
+127 IANPFDFNSKETL
-140 DLDFDKKEYSKNK
+140 DLDFENKDYSKNK

-178 SLENINDRVYNES
+178 SLDFIDDRVYNES

-200 DFFEFYNDMERDDW
+200 DFFEFYEDMDRDDW
-214 FASYINSFL
+214 FSSYINSFL

-230 FYFKP
+230 FYFQP
-235 DDKERFDIN
+235 DDKERFDVN

-260 GAIKIVEIIIGGPIW
+260 GTIKIVEIIIGGPIW

-281 IGDIILKVSQE
+281 VGDIILKVSQE
-292 NSEPIDIVGMPL
+292 GEEPVDVVGVKL
-304 DNAIKLIMGPAKSYV
+304 DDAIKLIKGPAKSYV

-324 KIDGSIKD
+324 KIDGSIRD
-332 VRIMRDLV
+332 VKIMRDLV

-351 INKENIN
+351 ISKENVN

-371 TDYKN
+371 SDYKN
-376 RNSADDVKN
+376 RNSAEDVKN

-432 GNRKQVLY
+432 GNRKKVLY
-440 DRNPEIIWDGPL
+440 DRNPEIVWDGPL

-474 RRAVIIGSEKSFGK
+474 KRAVIIGSEKSFGK

-503 SDFDMG
+503 SNFDMG
-509 AIKITTDKFYR
+509 ALKITTDKFYR

-532 SDVIIPDSYMHIFN
+532 SDVVIPDSYMYIFN
-546 GERDEKNPLKWDKID
+546 GERDEKNPLQWDKID
-561 AAFYTKWTGFKNFN
+561 ATYYTKWNGFKNIN
-575 FITTN
+575 FITSN
-580 AQNRINSNNYHQL
+580 AQSRINSNDYHKL
-593 ISERADWIKEQRD
+593 ILKRAEWIKEQRD
-606 NKVIPLNFLSYKDYI
+606 NKIIPLNFSSYKDYT
-621 ENNSE
+621 ESNSK

-644 LLSSEKDFIMSNK
+644 LKK
-657 DLLSNRNRWHKNLK
+657 
-671 RDIFI
+671 
-676 SEGINVLEQIFSYKT
+676 
-691 NSEMILVNTE
+691 IL

>member
-1 MEMNKRIKYLFIII
+1 MNIKHRYLFLII
-15 PLIVVGASISNKKF
+15 PLIFIGFTFSDKKF

-56 NDDIS
+56 NDDVS
-61 EKIYH
+61 EKIF
-66 SFIDQLDSQ
+66 SSLINQFDSQ

-81 SDIKIFQNYKFKLD
+81 SDIKNFEKYKYKLD

-102 LTFFNLVFE
+102 LTFFNLVYE
-111 TSKLRFKEI
+111 TSKLRFEEI
-120 KEYYEEI
+120 KKYYNEI
-127 ISNPFDFKSKEIL
+127 IANPFDFNSKEIL
-140 DLDFDKKEYSKNK
+140 DLDFENKDYSKNK

-178 SLENINDRVYNES
+178 SLDFIDDRVYNES

-200 DFFEFYNDMERDDW
+200 DFFEFYEDMDRDDW
-214 FASYINSFL
+214 FSSYINSFL

-230 FYFKP
+230 FYFQP
-235 DDKERFDIN
+235 DDKERFDVN

-260 GAIKIVEIIIGGPIW
+260 GTIKIVEIIIGGPIW

-281 IGDIILKVSQE
+281 VGDIILKVSQE
-292 NSEPIDIVGMPL
+292 GEEPVDVVGVKL
-304 DNAIKLIMGPAKSYV
+304 DDAIKLIKGPAKSYV

-324 KIDGSIKD
+324 KIDGSIRD
-332 VRIMRDLV
+332 VKIMRDLV

-351 INKENIN
+351 ISKENVN

-371 TDYKN
+371 SDYKN
-376 RNSADDVKN
+376 RNSAEDVKN

-432 GNRKQVLY
+432 GNRKKVLY
-440 DRNPEIIWDGPL
+440 DRNPEIVWDGPL

-474 RRAVIIGSEKSFGK
+474 KRAVIIGSEKSFGK

-503 SDFDMG
+503 SNFDMG
-509 AIKITTDKFYR
+509 ALKITTDKFYR

-532 SDVIIPDSYMHIFN
+532 SDVVIPDSYMYIFN
-546 GERDEKNPLKWDKID
+546 GERDEKNPLQWDKID
-561 AAFYTKWTGFKNFN
+561 ATYYTKWNGFKNMN
-575 FITTN
+575 FITSN
-580 AQNRINSNNYHQL
+580 AQNRINSNNYHKL
-593 ISERADWIKEQRD
+593 ISKRAEWIKEQRD
-606 NKVIPLNFLSYKDYI
+606 NKIIPLNFSSYKDYT
-621 ENNSE
+621 ESNS
-626 KNKLF
+626 KRNKLF

-644 LLSSEKDFIMSNK
+644 LLKTEKEFIMSNK
-657 DLLSNRNRWHKNLK
+657 ELLSNRNRWHKNLK

-676 SEGINVLEQIFSYKT
+676 SEGINILEQIFSNKT
-691 NSEMILVNTE
+691 KSEMILANKE

>member
-1 MEMNKRIKYLFIII
+1 MNMKHRYLFLVI
-15 PLIVVGASISNKKF
+15 PLFFIGFTFSDKKF
-29 SDPNKDRLLIEIV
+29 SDPNKDKLLIEIV

-56 NDDIS
+56 NDGVS
-61 EKIYH
+61 EKIFS
-66 SFIDQLDSQ
+66 SFINQFDSQ

-81 SDIKIFQNYKFKLD
+81 SDIKNFEKYKFMLD

-102 LTFFNLVFE
+102 LTFFNLVYE
-111 TSKLRFKEI
+111 TSKLRFEEIKKYYKEI
-120 KEYYEEI
+120 I
-127 ISNPFDFKSKEIL
+127 ANPFDFNSKETL
-140 DLDFDKKEYSKNK
+140 DLDFENKDYSKNK

-178 SLENINDRVYNES
+178 SLDFIDDRVYNES

-200 DFFEFYNDMERDDW
+200 DFFEFYKDMDRDDW
-214 FASYINSFL
+214 FSSYINSFL

-230 FYFKP
+230 FYFQP
-235 DDKERFDIN
+235 DDKDRFDVN

-260 GAIKIVEIIIGGPIW
+260 GTIKIVEIIIGGPIW

-281 IGDIILKVSQE
+281 VGDIILKVSQE
-292 NSEPIDIVGMPL
+292 GEEPVDVVGVKL
-304 DNAIKLIMGPAKSYV
+304 DDAIKLIKGPAKSFV
-319 TLTVK
+319 TLTIK
-324 KIDGSIKD
+324 KMDGSIQD
-332 VRIMRDLV
+332 VKIMRDVV

-351 INKENIN
+351 INKENVN

-371 TDYKN
+371 SDYKN
-376 RNSADDVKN
+376 RNSAEDVKN

-440 DRNPEIIWDGPL
+440 DRNPEIVWDGPL

-474 RRAVIIGSEKSFGK
+474 KRAVIIGSEKSFGK

-503 SDFDMG
+503 SNFDMG

-532 SDVIIPDSYMHIFN
+532 SDVIIPDSYMYIFN
-546 GERDEKNPLKWDKID
+546 GERDEKNPLQWDKID
-561 AAFYTKWTGFKNFN
+561 AAYYTKWNGFQNIN
-575 FITTN
+575 FITSN
-580 AQNRINSNNYHQL
+580 AQSRINSNNYHKL
-593 ISERADWIKEQRD
+593 ISKRAEWIKEQRD
-606 NKVIPLNFLSYKDYI
+606 NKIIPLNFSSYKDYT
-621 ENNSE
+621 ESTSK

-644 LLSSEKDFIMSNK
+644 LLKTEKEFIMSNK
-657 DLLSNRNRWHKNLK
+657 ELLSNRNRWHKNLK

-676 SEGINVLEQIFSYKT
+676 SEGVNVLEQIFSNKT
-691 NSEMILVNTE
+691 KSEMILANKE

>member
-1 MEMNKRIKYLFIII
+1 MNMKHRYLFLII
-15 PLIVVGASISNKKF
+15 PLIFIGFTFSDKKF

-56 NDDIS
+56 NDDVS
-61 EKIYH
+61 EKIF
-66 SFIDQLDSQ
+66 SSLINQFDSQ

-81 SDIKIFQNYKFKLD
+81 SDIKNFEKYKFKLD

-102 LTFFNLVFE
+102 LTFFNLVYE
-111 TSKLRFKEI
+111 TSKLRFEEI
-120 KEYYEEI
+120 KKYYNEI
-127 ISNPFDFKSKEIL
+127 IANPFDFNYKETL
-140 DLDFDKKEYSKNK
+140 DLDFENKDYSKNK

-178 SLENINDRVYNES
+178 SLDFIDDRVYNES

-200 DFFEFYNDMERDDW
+200 DFFEFYEDMDRDDW
-214 FASYINSFL
+214 FSSYINSFL

-230 FYFKP
+230 FYFQP
-235 DDKERFDIN
+235 DDKERFDVN

-260 GAIKIVEIIIGGPIW
+260 GTIKIVEIIIGGPIW

-281 IGDIILKVSQE
+281 VGDIILKVSQE
-292 NSEPIDIVGMPL
+292 GEEPVDVVGVKL
-304 DNAIKLIMGPAKSYV
+304 DDAIKLIKGPAKSYV

-324 KIDGSIKD
+324 KIDGSIRD
-332 VRIMRDLV
+332 VKIMRDLV

-351 INKENIN
+351 ISKENVN

-371 TDYKN
+371 SDYKN
-376 RNSADDVKN
+376 RNSAEDVKN

-432 GNRKQVLY
+432 GNRKKVLY
-440 DRNPEIIWDGPL
+440 DRNPEIVWDGPL

-474 RRAVIIGSEKSFGK
+474 KRAVIIGSEKSFGK

-503 SDFDMG
+503 SNFDMG
-509 AIKITTDKFYR
+509 ALKITTDKFYR

-532 SDVIIPDSYMHIFN
+532 SDVVIPDSYMYIFN
-546 GERDEKNPLKWDKID
+546 GERDEKNPLQWDKID
-561 AAFYTKWTGFKNFN
+561 AAYYTKWNGFKNMN
-575 FITTN
+575 FITSN
-580 AQNRINSNNYHQL
+580 AQNRINSNNYHKL
-593 ISERADWIKEQRD
+593 ISKRAEWIKEQRD
-606 NKVIPLNFLSYKDYI
+606 NKIIPLNFSSYKDYT
-621 ENNSE
+621 ESKSK

-644 LLSSEKDFIMSNK
+644 LLKTEKEFIMSNK
-657 DLLSNRNRWHKNLK
+657 ELLSNRNRWHKNLK

-676 SEGINVLEQIFSYKT
+676 SEGINILEHIFSNKT
-691 NSEMILVNTE
+691 KSEMILANKE

>member
-1 MEMNKRIKYLFIII
+1 MNMKHRYLFLII
-15 PLIVVGASISNKKF
+15 PLIFIGFTFSDKKF

-56 NDDIS
+56 NDDVS
-61 EKIYH
+61 EKIFS
-66 SFIDQLDSQ
+66 SFINQFDSQ

-81 SDIKIFQNYKFKLD
+81 SDIKNFEKYKFKLD

-102 LTFFNLVFE
+102 LTFFNLVYE
-111 TSKLRFKEI
+111 TSKLRFEEI
-120 KEYYEEI
+120 KKYYNEI
-127 ISNPFDFKSKEIL
+127 VANPFDFNSKETL
-140 DLDFDKKEYSKNK
+140 DLDFESKDYSKNK

-178 SLENINDRVYNES
+178 SLDFIDDRVYNES

-200 DFFEFYNDMERDDW
+200 DFFEFYADMDRDDW
-214 FASYINSFL
+214 FSTYINSFL

-230 FYFKP
+230 FYFQP
-235 DDKERFDIN
+235 DDKERFDVN

-260 GAIKIVEIIIGGPIW
+260 GTIKIVEIIIGGPIW

-281 IGDIILKVSQE
+281 VGDIILKVSQE
-292 NSEPIDIVGMPL
+292 DEEPVDVVGVKL
-304 DNAIKLIMGPAKSYV
+304 EDAIKLIKGPAKSFV
-319 TLTVK
+319 TLSVK
-324 KIDGSIKD
+324 KMDGSIKD
-332 VRIMRDLV
+332 VKIMRDVV

-351 INKENIN
+351 ISKEDVD

-371 TDYKN
+371 SDYKN
-376 RNSADDVKN
+376 RNSAEDVKN

-432 GNRKQVLY
+432 GNRKKVLY
-440 DRNPEIIWDGPL
+440 DRNPEIVWDGPL

-474 RRAVIIGSEKSFGK
+474 KRAVIIGSEKSFGK

-503 SDFDMG
+503 SNFDMG

-532 SDVIIPDSYMHIFN
+532 SDVVIPDSYMHIFN

-561 AAFYTKWTGFKNFN
+561 AAYYTKWNGFKNIN
-575 FITTN
+575 FITSN
-580 AQNRINSNNYHQL
+580 AQSRINSNDYHKL
-593 ISERADWIKEQRD
+593 ISKRAEWIKEQRD
-606 NKVIPLNFLSYKDYI
+606 NKIIPLNFLSYKDYT
-621 ENNSE
+621 ENNSK

-631 ESISDYSNNLNFK
+631 ESISDYTNNLNFK
-644 LLSSEKDFIMSNK
+644 LLKTEKEFIMSNK
-657 DLLSNRNRWHKNLK
+657 ELLSNRNRWHKNLK

-676 SEGINVLEQIFSYKT
+676 SEGINVLEQIFSNKT
-691 NSEMILVNTE
+691 KSEMILANKE

>member
-1 MEMNKRIKYLFIII
+1 MNMKHRYLFLII
-15 PLIVVGASISNKKF
+15 PLIFIGFTFSDKKF

-56 NDDIS
+56 NDDVS
-61 EKIYH
+61 EKIF
-66 SFIDQLDSQ
+66 SSLINQFDSQ

-81 SDIKIFQNYKFKLD
+81 SDIKNFEKYKFKLD

-102 LTFFNLVFE
+102 LTFFNLVYE
-111 TSKLRFKEI
+111 TSKLRFEEI
-120 KEYYEEI
+120 KKYYNEI
-127 ISNPFDFKSKEIL
+127 IANPFDFNSKETL
-140 DLDFDKKEYSKNK
+140 DLDFENKDYSKNK

-178 SLENINDRVYNES
+178 SLDFIDDRVYNES
-191 LAIVKKNTE
+191 LAIVKKNTA
-200 DFFEFYNDMERDDW
+200 DFFEFYEDMDRDDW
-214 FASYINSFL
+214 FSSYINSFL

-230 FYFKP
+230 FYFQP
-235 DDKERFDIN
+235 DDKERFDVN

-260 GAIKIVEIIIGGPIW
+260 GTIKIVEIIIGGPIW

-281 IGDIILKVSQE
+281 VGDIILKVSQE
-292 NSEPIDIVGMPL
+292 GEEPVDVVGVKL
-304 DNAIKLIMGPAKSYV
+304 DDAIKLIKGPAKSYV

-324 KIDGSIKD
+324 KIDGSIRD
-332 VRIMRDLV
+332 VKIMRDLV

-351 INKENIN
+351 ISKENVN

-371 TDYKN
+371 SDYKN
-376 RNSADDVKN
+376 RNSAEDVKN

-432 GNRKQVLY
+432 GNRKKVLY
-440 DRNPEIIWDGPL
+440 DRNPEIVWDGPL

-474 RRAVIIGSEKSFGK
+474 KRAVIIGSEKSFGK

-503 SDFDMG
+503 SNFDMG
-509 AIKITTDKFYR
+509 ALKITTDKFYR

-532 SDVIIPDSYMHIFN
+532 SDVVIPDSYMYIFN
-546 GERDEKNPLKWDKID
+546 GERDEKNPLQWDKID
-561 AAFYTKWTGFKNFN
+561 AAYYTKWNGFKNMN
-575 FITTN
+575 FITSN
-580 AQNRINSNNYHQL
+580 AQNRINSNNYHKL
-593 ISERADWIKEQRD
+593 ISKRAEWIKEQRD
-606 NKVIPLNFLSYKDYI
+606 NKIIPLNFSSYKDYT
-621 ENNSE
+621 ESNSK

-644 LLSSEKDFIMSNK
+644 LLKTEKEFIMSNK
-657 DLLSNRNRWHKNLK
+657 EFLSNRNRWHKNLK

-676 SEGINVLEQIFSYKT
+676 SEGINILEHIFSNKT
-691 NSEMILVNTE
+691 KSEMILANKE

>member
-1 MEMNKRIKYLFIII
+1 MNIKHRYLFLII
-15 PLIVVGASISNKKF
+15 PLIFIGFTFSDKKF

-56 NDDIS
+56 NDDVS
-61 EKIYH
+61 EKIF
-66 SFIDQLDSQ
+66 SSLINQFDSQ

-81 SDIKIFQNYKFKLD
+81 SDIKNFEKYKFDLD

-102 LTFFNLVFE
+102 LTFFNLVYE
-111 TSKLRFKEI
+111 TSKLRFEEI
-120 KEYYEEI
+120 KKYYNEI
-127 ISNPFDFKSKEIL
+127 IANPFDFNSKEIL
-140 DLDFDKKEYSKNK
+140 DLDFENKDYSKNK

-178 SLENINDRVYNES
+178 SLDFIDDRVYNES

-200 DFFEFYNDMERDDW
+200 DFFEFYEDMDRDDW
-214 FASYINSFL
+214 FSSYINSFL

-230 FYFKP
+230 FYFQP
-235 DDKERFDIN
+235 DDKERFDVN

-260 GAIKIVEIIIGGPIW
+260 GTIKIVEIIIGGPIW

-281 IGDIILKVSQE
+281 VGDIILKVSQE
-292 NSEPIDIVGMPL
+292 GEEPVDVVCVKL
-304 DNAIKLIMGPAKSYV
+304 DDAIKLIKGPAKSYV
-319 TLTVK
+319 TLSVK
-324 KIDGSIKD
+324 KMDGSIKD
-332 VRIMRDLV
+332 VKIMRDLV

-351 INKENIN
+351 ISKENVN

-371 TDYKN
+371 SDYKN
-376 RNSADDVKN
+376 RNSAEDVKN

-432 GNRKQVLY
+432 GNRKKVLY
-440 DRNPEIIWDGPL
+440 DRNPEIVWDGPL

-474 RRAVIIGSEKSFGK
+474 KRAVIIGSEKSFGK

-503 SDFDMG
+503 SNFDMG
-509 AIKITTDKFYR
+509 ALKITTDKFYR

-532 SDVIIPDSYMHIFN
+532 SDVVIPDSYMYIFN
-546 GERDEKNPLKWDKID
+546 GERDEKNPLQWDKID
-561 AAFYTKWTGFKNFN
+561 AAYYTKWNGFKNMN
-575 FITTN
+575 FITSN
-580 AQNRINSNNYHQL
+580 AQNRINSNNYHKL
-593 ISERADWIKEQRD
+593 ISKRAEWIKEQRD
-606 NKVIPLNFLSYKDYI
+606 NKIIPLNFSSYKDYT
-621 ENNSE
+621 ESNSK

-644 LLSSEKDFIMSNK
+644 LLKTEKEFIMSNK
-657 DLLSNRNRWHKNLK
+657 ELLSNRNRWHKNLK

-676 SEGINVLEQIFSYKT
+676 SEGINILEHIFSNKT
-691 NSEMILVNTE
+691 KSEMILANKE

>member
-1 MEMNKRIKYLFIII
+1 MNMKHRYLFLVI
-15 PLIVVGASISNKKF
+15 PLFFIGFTFSDKKF
-29 SDPNKDRLLIEIV
+29 SDPNKDKLLIEIV

-56 NDDIS
+56 NDGVS
-61 EKIYH
+61 EKIFS
-66 SFIDQLDSQ
+66 SFINQFDSQ

-81 SDIKIFQNYKFKLD
+81 SDIKNFEKYKFMLD

-102 LTFFNLVFE
+102 LTFFNLVYE
-111 TSKLRFKEI
+111 TSKLRFEEIKKYYKEI
-120 KEYYEEI
+120 I
-127 ISNPFDFKSKEIL
+127 ANPFDFTSKETL
-140 DLDFDKKEYSKNK
+140 DLDFENKDYSKNK

-178 SLENINDRVYNES
+178 SLDFIDDRVYNES

-200 DFFEFYNDMERDDW
+200 DFFEFYKDMDRDDW
-214 FASYINSFL
+214 FSSYINSFL

-230 FYFKP
+230 FYFQP
-235 DDKERFDIN
+235 DDKDRFDIN

-260 GAIKIVEIIIGGPIW
+260 GTIKIVEIIIGGPIW

-281 IGDIILKVSQE
+281 VGDIILKVSQE
-292 NSEPIDIVGMPL
+292 GEEPVDVVGVKL
-304 DNAIKLIMGPAKSYV
+304 DDAIKLIKGPAKSFV
-319 TLTVK
+319 TLTIK
-324 KIDGSIKD
+324 KMDGSIQD
-332 VRIMRDLV
+332 VKIMRDVV

-351 INKENIN
+351 IDKENVN

-371 TDYKN
+371 SDYKN
-376 RNSADDVKN
+376 RNSAEDVKN

-440 DRNPEIIWDGPL
+440 DRNPEIVWDGPL

-474 RRAVIIGSEKSFGK
+474 KRAVIIGSEKSFGK

-503 SDFDMG
+503 SNFDMG

-532 SDVIIPDSYMHIFN
+532 SDVIIPDSYMYIFN
-546 GERDEKNPLKWDKID
+546 GERDEKNPLQWDKID
-561 AAFYTKWTGFKNFN
+561 AAYYTKWNGFQNIN
-575 FITTN
+575 FITSN
-580 AQNRINSNNYHQL
+580 AQSRINSNNYHKL
-593 ISERADWIKEQRD
+593 ISKRAEWIKEQRD
-606 NKVIPLNFLSYKDYI
+606 NKIIPLNFSSYKDYTESTI
-621 ENNSE
+621 K

-644 LLSSEKDFIMSNK
+644 LLKTEKEFIMSNK
-657 DLLSNRNRWHKNLK
+657 ELLSNRNRWHKNLK

-676 SEGINVLEQIFSYKT
+676 SEGVNVLEQIFSNKT
-691 NSEMILVNTE
+691 KSEMILANKE

>member
-1 MEMNKRIKYLFIII
+1 MNIKHRYLFLII
-15 PLIVVGASISNKKF
+15 PLIFIGFTFSDKKF

-56 NDDIS
+56 NDDVS
-61 EKIYH
+61 EKIF
-66 SFIDQLDSQ
+66 SSLINQFDSQ

-81 SDIKIFQNYKFKLD
+81 SDIKNFEKYKYKLD

-102 LTFFNLVFE
+102 LTFFNLVYE
-111 TSKLRFKEI
+111 TSKLRFEEI
-120 KEYYEEI
+120 KKYYNEI
-127 ISNPFDFKSKEIL
+127 IANPFDFNSKEIL
-140 DLDFDKKEYSKNK
+140 DLDFENKDYSKNK

-178 SLENINDRVYNES
+178 SLDFIDDRVYNES

-200 DFFEFYNDMERDDW
+200 DFFEFYEDMDRDDW
-214 FASYINSFL
+214 FSSYINSFL

-230 FYFKP
+230 FYFQP
-235 DDKERFDIN
+235 DDKERFDVN

-260 GAIKIVEIIIGGPIW
+260 GTIKIVEIIIGGPIW

-281 IGDIILKVSQE
+281 VGDIILKVSQE
-292 NSEPIDIVGMPL
+292 GEEPVDVVGVKL
-304 DNAIKLIMGPAKSYV
+304 DDAIKLIKGPAKSYV

-324 KIDGSIKD
+324 KIDGSIRD
-332 VRIMRDLV
+332 VKIMRDLV

-351 INKENIN
+351 ISKENVN

-371 TDYKN
+371 SDYKN
-376 RNSADDVKN
+376 RNSAEDVKN

-432 GNRKQVLY
+432 GNRKKVLY
-440 DRNPEIIWDGPL
+440 DRNPEIVWDGPL

-474 RRAVIIGSEKSFGK
+474 KRALIIGSEKSFGK

-503 SDFDMG
+503 SNFDMG
-509 AIKITTDKFYR
+509 ALKITTDKFYR

-532 SDVIIPDSYMHIFN
+532 SDVVIPDSYMYIFN
-546 GERDEKNPLKWDKID
+546 GERDEKNPLQWDKID
-561 AAFYTKWTGFKNFN
+561 AAYYTKWNGFKNMN
-575 FITTN
+575 FITSN
-580 AQNRINSNNYHQL
+580 AQNRINSNNYHKL
-593 ISERADWIKEQRD
+593 ISKRAEWIKEQRD
-606 NKVIPLNFLSYKDYI
+606 NKIIPLNFSSYKDYT
-621 ENNSE
+621 ESNS
-626 KNKLF
+626 KRNKLF

-644 LLSSEKDFIMSNK
+644 LLKTEKEFIMSNK
-657 DLLSNRNRWHKNLK
+657 ELLSNRNRWHKNLK

-676 SEGINVLEQIFSYKT
+676 SEGINILEQIFSNKT
-691 NSEMILVNTE
+691 KSEMILANKE

>member
-1 MEMNKRIKYLFIII
+1 MNMKHRYLFLVI
-15 PLIVVGASISNKKF
+15 PLFFIGFTFSGKKF
-29 SDPNKDRLLIEIV
+29 SDPNKDKLLIEIV

-56 NDDIS
+56 NDGVS
-61 EKIYH
+61 EKIFS
-66 SFIDQLDSQ
+66 SFINQFDSQ

-81 SDIKIFQNYKFKLD
+81 SDIKNFEKYKFMLD

-102 LTFFNLVFE
+102 LTFFNLVYE
-111 TSKLRFKEI
+111 TSKLRFEEIKKYYKEI
-120 KEYYEEI
+120 I
-127 ISNPFDFKSKEIL
+127 ANPFDFNSKETL
-140 DLDFDKKEYSKNK
+140 DLDFENKDYSKNK

-178 SLENINDRVYNES
+178 SLDFIDDRVYNES

-200 DFFEFYNDMERDDW
+200 DFFEFYKDMDRDDW
-214 FASYINSFL
+214 FSSYINSFL

-230 FYFKP
+230 FYFQP
-235 DDKERFDIN
+235 DDKERFDVN

-260 GAIKIVEIIIGGPIW
+260 GTIKIVEIIIGGPIW

-281 IGDIILKVSQE
+281 VGDIILKVSQE
-292 NSEPIDIVGMPL
+292 GEEPVDVVGVKL
-304 DNAIKLIMGPAKSYV
+304 DDAIKLIKGPAKSFV
-319 TLTVK
+319 TLTIK
-324 KIDGSIKD
+324 KMDGSIQD
-332 VRIMRDLV
+332 VKIMRDVV

-351 INKENIN
+351 INKENVN

-371 TDYKN
+371 SDYKN
-376 RNSADDVKN
+376 RNSAEDVKN

-440 DRNPEIIWDGPL
+440 DRNPEIVWDGPL

-474 RRAVIIGSEKSFGK
+474 KRAVIIGSEKSFGK

-503 SDFDMG
+503 SNFDMG

-532 SDVIIPDSYMHIFN
+532 SDVIIPDSYMYIFN
-546 GERDEKNPLKWDKID
+546 GERDEKNPLQWDKID
-561 AAFYTKWTGFKNFN
+561 AAYYTKWNGFQNIN
-575 FITTN
+575 FITSN
-580 AQNRINSNNYHQL
+580 AQSRINSNNYHKL
-593 ISERADWIKEQRD
+593 ISKRAEWIKEQRD
-606 NKVIPLNFLSYKDYI
+606 NKIIPLNFSSYKDYT
-621 ENNSE
+621 ESNSK

-644 LLSSEKDFIMSNK
+644 LLKTEKEFIMSNK
-657 DLLSNRNRWHKNLK
+657 ELLSNRNRWHKNLK

-676 SEGINVLEQIFSYKT
+676 SEGVNVLEQIFSNKT
-691 NSEMILVNTE
+691 KSEMILANKD

>member
-1 MEMNKRIKYLFIII
+1 MNKKIKYLFLLI
-15 PLIVVGASISNKKF
+15 PLLIIGFTITNKNF
-29 SDPNKDRLLIEIV
+29 SDPNKDRLLIEII
-42 KYVVEKGHYNKIEI
+42 KYVVEKGHYNKIQI
-56 NDDIS
+56 DDDFS
-61 EKIYH
+61 EKIYL
-66 SFIDQLDSQ
+66 SFIDQIDKQ

-81 SDIKIFQNYKFKLD
+81 SDLKNFEKYKYKLD

-102 LTFFNLVFE
+102 LTFFNLVYE
-111 TSKLRFKEI
+111 TLKLRSSEVQSYYREI
-120 KEYYEEI
+120 LAK
-127 ISNPFDFKSKEIL
+127 PFDFKSKEEL
-140 DLDFDKKEYSKNK
+140 NLDFENKDFSKNK
-153 NEVKQRWRKQLK
+153 SEIKQRWRKQLK
-165 FSTLDIALLKLGD
+165 FSTLDISLLKLGD
-178 SLENINDRVYNES
+178 SIPTINDRVYNES

-200 DFFEFYNDMERDDW
+200 DFFEIYNDMDREDW
-214 FASYINSFL
+214 FSYYINSFL
-223 NQLDPHT
+223 KQLDPHT
-230 FYFKP
+230 YYFKP
-235 DDKERFDIN
+235 DDKERFDVN

-260 GAIKIVEIIIGGPIW
+260 GSIKIVEIIIGGPIW
-275 KDKLLD
+275 KDNLLD
-281 IGDIILKVSQE
+281 VGDLILKVAQE
-292 NSEPIDIVGMPL
+292 NSEPVDVVGMKL
-304 DNAIKLIMGPAKSYV
+304 DDAIKLIKGPAKSFV

-332 VRIMRDLV
+332 VIIMRDIV
-340 ELEEVYAKSTL
+340 ELEEIYAKSTL

-371 TDYKN
+371 SDYKN
-376 RNSADDVKN
+376 RNSSEDVKN

-394 MQGLILD
+394 MKGLILD

-432 GNRKQVLY
+432 GNRKKILY

-452 VVLINEMSAS
+452 VILINEMSAS

-474 RRAVIIGSEKSFGK
+474 KRAVIIGSKKSFGK

-532 SDVIIPDSYMHIFN
+532 SDVVIPDSYMHIFN
-546 GERDEKNPLKWDKID
+546 GEKDENNPLKWDKID
-561 AAFYTKWTGFKNFN
+561 AAFYNPWNGFKNFS
-575 FITTN
+575 FIKNN
-580 AQNRINSNNYHQL
+580 AQTRINSNNYL
-593 ISERADWIKEQRD
+593 KLVSKRADWIKEQSD
-606 NKVIPLNFLSYKDYI
+606 NKLIPLNFSIYKDYV
-621 ENNSE
+621 ENNKK

-631 ESISDYSNNLNFK
+631 ESLSEYSNNLNFK
-644 LLSSEKDFIMSNK
+644 LLKSEKDFIMSNK

-671 RDIFI
+671 KDIFV
-676 SEGINVLEQIFSYKT
+676 SEGVNILEQIFLNKAK
-691 NSEMILVNTE
+691 SEMILANKE

>member
-1 MEMNKRIKYLFIII
+1 MNIKHRYLFLII
-15 PLIVVGASISNKKF
+15 PLIFIGFTFSDKKF

-56 NDDIS
+56 NDDVS
-61 EKIYH
+61 EKIF
-66 SFIDQLDSQ
+66 SSLINQFDNQ

-81 SDIKIFQNYKFKLD
+81 SDIKNFEKYKFDLD

-102 LTFFNLVFE
+102 LTFFNLVYE
-111 TSKLRFKEI
+111 TSKLRFEEI
-120 KEYYEEI
+120 KKYYNEI
-127 ISNPFDFKSKEIL
+127 IANPFDFNSKEIL
-140 DLDFDKKEYSKNK
+140 DLDFENKDYSKNK

-178 SLENINDRVYNES
+178 SLDFIDDRVYNES

-200 DFFEFYNDMERDDW
+200 DFFEFYEDMDRDDW
-214 FASYINSFL
+214 FSSYINSFL

-230 FYFKP
+230 FYFQP
-235 DDKERFDIN
+235 DDKERFDVN

-260 GAIKIVEIIIGGPIW
+260 GTIKIVEIIIGGPIW

-281 IGDIILKVSQE
+281 VGDIILKVSQE
-292 NSEPIDIVGMPL
+292 GEEPVDVVGVKL
-304 DNAIKLIMGPAKSYV
+304 DDAIKLIKGPAKSYV

-324 KIDGSIKD
+324 KIDGSIREVK
-332 VRIMRDLV
+332 IMRDLV

-351 INKENIN
+351 ISKENVN

-371 TDYKN
+371 SDYKN
-376 RNSADDVKN
+376 RNSAEDVKN

-432 GNRKQVLY
+432 GNRKKVLY
-440 DRNPEIIWDGPL
+440 DRNPEIVWDGPL

-474 RRAVIIGSEKSFGK
+474 KRAVIIGSEKSFGK

-503 SDFDMG
+503 SNFDMG
-509 AIKITTDKFYR
+509 ALKITTDKFYR

-532 SDVIIPDSYMHIFN
+532 SDVVIPDSYMYIFN
-546 GERDEKNPLKWDKID
+546 GERDEKNPLQWDKID
-561 AAFYTKWTGFKNFN
+561 AAYYTKWNGFKNMN
-575 FITTN
+575 FITSN
-580 AQNRINSNNYHQL
+580 AQNRINSNNYHKL
-593 ISERADWIKEQRD
+593 ISKRAEWIKEQRD
-606 NKVIPLNFLSYKDYI
+606 NKIIPLNFSSYKDYT
-621 ENNSE
+621 ESNSK

-644 LLSSEKDFIMSNK
+644 LLKTEKEFIMSNK
-657 DLLSNRNRWHKNLK
+657 ELLSNRNRWHKNLK

-676 SEGINVLEQIFSYKT
+676 SEGINILEHIFSNKT
-691 NSEMILVNTE
+691 KSEMILANKE

>member
-1 MEMNKRIKYLFIII
+1 MNMKHRYLFLVI
-15 PLIVVGASISNKKF
+15 PLFFIGFTFSDKKF
-29 SDPNKDRLLIEIV
+29 SDPNKDKLLIEIV

-56 NDDIS
+56 NDGVS
-61 EKIYH
+61 EKIFS
-66 SFIDQLDSQ
+66 SFINQFDSQ

-81 SDIKIFQNYKFKLD
+81 SDIKNFEKYKFMLD

-102 LTFFNLVFE
+102 LTFFNLVYE
-111 TSKLRFKEI
+111 TSKLRFEEIKKYYKEI
-120 KEYYEEI
+120 I
-127 ISNPFDFKSKEIL
+127 ANPFDFNSKETL
-140 DLDFDKKEYSKNK
+140 DLDFENKDYSKNK

-178 SLENINDRVYNES
+178 SLDFIDDRVYNES

-200 DFFEFYNDMERDDW
+200 DFFEFYKDMDRDDW
-214 FASYINSFL
+214 FSSYINSFL

-230 FYFKP
+230 FYFQP
-235 DDKERFDIN
+235 DDKDRFDVN

-260 GAIKIVEIIIGGPIW
+260 GTIKIVEIIIGGPIW

-281 IGDIILKVSQE
+281 VGDIILKVSQE
-292 NSEPIDIVGMPL
+292 GEEPVDVVGVKL
-304 DNAIKLIMGPAKSYV
+304 DDAIKLIKGPAKSFV
-319 TLTVK
+319 TLTIK
-324 KIDGSIKD
+324 KMDGSIQD
-332 VRIMRDLV
+332 VKIMRDVV

-351 INKENIN
+351 INKENVN

-371 TDYKN
+371 SDYKN
-376 RNSADDVKN
+376 RNSAEDVKN

-440 DRNPEIIWDGPL
+440 DRNPEIVWDGPL

-474 RRAVIIGSEKSFGK
+474 KRAVIIGSEKSFGK

-503 SDFDMG
+503 SNFDMG

-532 SDVIIPDSYMHIFN
+532 SDVIIPDSYMYIFN
-546 GERDEKNPLKWDKID
+546 GERDEKNPLQWDKID
-561 AAFYTKWTGFKNFN
+561 AAYYTKWNGFQNIN
-575 FITTN
+575 FITSN
-580 AQNRINSNNYHQL
+580 AQSRINSNNYHKL
-593 ISERADWIKEQRD
+593 ISKRAEWIKEQRD
-606 NKVIPLNFLSYKDYI
+606 NKIIPLNFSSYKDYT
-621 ENNSE
+621 ESNSK

-631 ESISDYSNNLNFK
+631 ESISDYSNNLSFK
-644 LLSSEKDFIMSNK
+644 LLKTEKEFIMSNK
-657 DLLSNRNRWHKNLK
+657 ELLSNRNRWHKNLK

-676 SEGINVLEQIFSYKT
+676 SEGVNVLEQIFSNKT
-691 NSEMILVNTE
+691 KSEMILANKE